1 MDTDSHPRPGHEPL
15 PQPRT
20 DAHPEPL
27 PEPLPLA
34 GLTVVAVEQ
43 AVSAPFATRQ
53 LADLGARVI
62 KVERPDG
69 GDFARAYDTAA
80 HGLASHFVWANR
92 GKESLTLDLKDPRG
106 LEVLHRLLDG
116 ADVFVQNL
124 AQGAAARLGLDAATL
139 CARYPRLI
147 AVDVSG
153 YGPRGPY
160 AHKRAY
166 DMLVQCEAG
175 LVSVTGTP
183 DEPVKAGIPAAD
195 IAAAMYAFS
204 GVLAA
209 LVRRGITGR
218 GGPVE
223 VSMLDSLA
231 EWMGHPLHHT
241 MHGGE
246 QPARTGLAHAV
257 IAPYDAY
264 ATADGDRVLLS
275 VQNDREWRRLARQVL
290 ERPDLAEDPAFA
302 TNAARTR
309 GRGRTDAVVAGAL
322 ALLGA
327 DEAVR
332 RLEAAGIACARLNS
346 VAQLAGHPQLAARDR
361 WREVDSPVGPLRALL
376 PPIGLPGGAAP
387 RMGAVP
393 ALGQHDEPLLR
404 ALGMTGAQIAGLR
417 RDGVIAEGRGDAGE

>member
-1 MDTDSHPRPGHEPL
+1 MSTL
-15 PQPRT
+15 
-20 DAHPEPL
+20 
-27 PEPLPLA
+27 PLPLE
-34 GLTVVAVEQ
+34 GITVVAVEQ

-62 KVERPDG
+62 KVERPGG

-80 HGLASHFVWANR
+80 GGLASHFVWCNR
-92 GKESLTLDLKDPRG
+92 GKESVAVDLKDPRG
-106 LEVLHRLLDG
+106 LDVVRRLVAG

-139 CARYPRLI
+139 CAAHERLV
-147 AVDVSG
+147 AVDISG
-153 YGPRGPY
+153 YGAGGPY

-183 DEPVKAGIPAAD
+183 AQPVKAGVPAAD

-209 LVRRGITGR
+209 LLRRAATGR

-223 VSMLDSLA
+223 ISMLESLA
-231 EWMGHPLHHT
+231 EWMGHPLHHG

-246 QPARTGLAHAV
+246 APARTGVAHAV

-264 ATADGDRVLLS
+264 PTADGGQVLLS
-275 VQNDREWRRLARQVL
+275 VQNDREWRRLAAQVL
-290 ERPDLAEDPAFA
+290 HRPELGDDPAFA
-302 TNAARTR
+302 TNTARVAH
-309 GRGRTDAVVAGAL
+309 RGRTDAVVAEAL
-322 ALLGA
+322 AVLDTA
-327 DEAVR
+327 EAIE
-332 RLEAAGIACARLNS
+332 RLEAAGIACARLNTVTD
-346 VAQLAGHPQLAARDR
+346 VAAHPQLAARDR
-361 WREVDSPVGPLRALL
+361 WREVGTEVGPLRAML
-376 PPIGLPGGAAP
+376 PPITLPGGPEA

-393 ALGQHDEPLLR
+393 ALGEHTDAVLR
-404 ALGMTGAQIAGLR
+404 ELGFSADGREELR
-417 RDGVIAEGRGDAGE
+417 RAGVVA